1 MSSYQ
6 IEIPNFSSKN
16 IAAPS
21 FEHVSLGTGVR
32 SFLTLFSLIVYLV
45 IAFFLFLAGLPFPV
59 LIIVGAIYI
68 SLMSF
73 IISGVRVAAQWE
85 KAVIL
90 RLGEFTGLKGP
101 GIFYVVPYYEYAKFI
116 DMRVLT
122 LNIPK
127 QSVITR
133 DNVPIEVD
141 GVVFFKVDD
150 AQKAIISIQDYR
162 FAVSQYAQNAL
173 RDVIG
178 GLSLDEVLAERERV
192 QQEVYEH
199 FQGKVKEWGMHVDS
213 VRILDI
219 QMPEDLKRVMSRQAS
234 AEREKRA
241 TIIKA
246 EGDKLASFNLAE
258 AAKVMALNPGAME
271 LRTLQTIDGLGASP
285 SNTVILFPIEVM
297 EQVKSLTAKFNS
309 QNTPDSSEK

>member
-1 MSSYQ
+1 MSIMNPIDGYMSKSFALPSY
-6 IEIPNFSSKN
+6 
-16 IAAPS
+16 
-21 FEHVSLGTGVR
+21 EHVSLGSGLRGAIFITGAVI
-32 SFLTLFSLIVYLV
+32 SLLIMFSLMTITEMPFALF
-45 IAFFLFLAGLPFPV
+45 IFFE
-59 LIIVGAIYI
+59 
-68 SLMSF
+68 F
-73 IISGVRVAAQWE
+73 IILGLISTLVSGIRITAQWE

-90 RLGEFTGLKGP
+90 RFGSFHSVKGP
-101 GIFYVVPYYEYAKFI
+101 GIIYVIPIVDYARFL

-141 GVVFFKVDD
+141 GVVFFKIED
-150 AQKAIISIQDYR
+150 AEKSIVKIQDYR
-162 FAVSQYAQNAL
+162 FAISQYAQNSL
-173 RDVIG
+173 RDVLG
-178 GLSLDEVLAERERV
+178 GLSLDEVLSERERV
-192 QQEVYEH
+192 QKEVYDH
-199 FQGKVKEWGMHVDS
+199 FKEKVKEWGMNVDS

-246 EGDKLASFNLAE
+246 EGDKLASVNLSE
-258 AAKVMALNPGAME
+258 AARIMLESKGAME

-285 SNTVILFPIEVM
+285 SNTIVLFPIELA
-297 EQVKSLTAKFNS
+297 QTIKNLNHST
-309 QNTPDSSEK
+309 

>member
-1 MSSYQ
+1 MSIINPVDGYMTRSFASPSY
-6 IEIPNFSSKN
+6 
-16 IAAPS
+16 
-21 FEHVSLGTGVR
+21 EHVSLGSGLRGFIFVGCAFI
-32 SFLTLFSLIVYLV
+32 SLLLMFFIFSVSQIPFAFIIFLELV
-45 IAFFLFLAGLPFPV
+45 ILFT
-59 LIIVGAIYI
+59 I
-68 SLMSF
+68 STLV
-73 IISGVRVAAQWE
+73 SGIRITAQWE

-90 RLGEFTGLKGP
+90 RYGSFHSVKGP
-101 GIFYVVPYYEYAKFI
+101 GIIYVIPIIDYAKFL

-141 GVVFFKVDD
+141 GVVFFKIED
-150 AQKAIISIQDYR
+150 AEKSIIKIQDYR
-162 FAVSQYAQNAL
+162 FAISQYAQNSL
-173 RDVIG
+173 RDVLG
-178 GLSLDEVLAERERV
+178 GLSLDEVLSERERV
-192 QQEVYEH
+192 QKEVYEH
-199 FQGKVKEWGMHVDS
+199 FKEKVKEWGMNVDS

-246 EGDKLASFNLAE
+246 EGDKLASVNLSE
-258 AAKVMALNPGAME
+258 AAKIMLESKGAME

-285 SNTVILFPIEVM
+285 SNTIVLFPIELM
-297 EQVKSLTAKFNS
+297 QHLKNS
-309 QNTPDSSEK
+309 NFSQ

>member
-1 MSSYQ
+1 MSIINPVDGYMTRSFASPSY
-6 IEIPNFSSKN
+6 
-16 IAAPS
+16 
-21 FEHVSLGTGVR
+21 EHVSLGSGLRGFIFVACAFI
-32 SFLTLFSLIVYLV
+32 SLLLMFFIFSVSQIPFAFLVFFELV
-45 IAFFLFLAGLPFPV
+45 ILFT
-59 LIIVGAIYI
+59 I
-68 SLMSF
+68 STLV
-73 IISGVRVAAQWE
+73 SGIRITAQWE

-90 RLGEFTGLKGP
+90 RYGSFHSVKGP
-101 GIFYVVPYYEYAKFI
+101 GIIYVIPIIDYAKFL

-141 GVVFFKVDD
+141 GVVFFKIED
-150 AQKAIISIQDYR
+150 AEKSIIKIQDYR
-162 FAVSQYAQNAL
+162 FAISQYAQNSL
-173 RDVIG
+173 RDVLG
-178 GLSLDEVLAERERV
+178 GLSLDEVLSERERV
-192 QQEVYEH
+192 QKEVYEH
-199 FQGKVKEWGMHVDS
+199 FKEKVKEWGMNVDS

-246 EGDKLASFNLAE
+246 EGDKLASVNLSE
-258 AAKVMALNPGAME
+258 AAKIMLESKGAME

-285 SNTVILFPIEVM
+285 SNTIVLFPIELM
-297 EQVKSLTAKFNS
+297 QHLKNS
-309 QNTPDSSEK
+309 NFSQ

>member
-1 MSSYQ
+1 MSIMNPIDGYMSKSFALPSY
-6 IEIPNFSSKN
+6 
-16 IAAPS
+16 
-21 FEHVSLGTGVR
+21 EHVSLGSGLRGAIFITGAVI
-32 SFLTLFSLIVYLV
+32 SLLIMFSLMTITEM
-45 IAFFLFLAGLPFPV
+45 PFA
-59 LIIVGAIYI
+59 L
-68 SLMSF
+68 F
-73 IISGVRVAAQWE
+73 IIFEFIILGLISTLVSGIRITAQWE

-90 RLGEFTGLKGP
+90 RFGSFHSVKGP
-101 GIFYVVPYYEYAKFI
+101 GIIYVIPIVDYARFL

-141 GVVFFKVDD
+141 GVVFFKIED
-150 AQKAIISIQDYR
+150 AEKSIVKIQDYR
-162 FAVSQYAQNAL
+162 FAISQYAQNSL
-173 RDVIG
+173 RDVLG
-178 GLSLDEVLAERERV
+178 GLSLDEVLSERERV
-192 QQEVYEH
+192 QKEVYDH
-199 FQGKVKEWGMHVDS
+199 FKEKVKEWGMNVDS

-246 EGDKLASFNLAE
+246 EGDKLASVNLSE
-258 AAKVMALNPGAME
+258 AARIMLESKGAME

-285 SNTVILFPIEVM
+285 SNTIVLFPIELA
-297 EQVKSLTAKFNS
+297 QTIKNLNHST
-309 QNTPDSSEK
+309 

>member
-1 MSSYQ
+1 MSSYPLNPEN
-6 IEIPNFSSKN
+6 IIAKN
-16 IAAPS
+16 LASPTFEHMSLGGGLRSILSFIAFALIALTGLMFYFLFEMPS
-21 FEHVSLGTGVR
+21 FIVIFLGIIIFGAAN
-32 SFLTLFSLIVYLV
+32 TL
-45 IAFFLFLAGLPFPV
+45 
-59 LIIVGAIYI
+59 
-68 SLMSF
+68 
-73 IISGVRVAAQWE
+73 ISGVRVTAQWE

-90 RLGEFTGLKGP
+90 RFGSFHSIKGP
-101 GIFYVVPYYEYAKFI
+101 GIIYVIPFVDYAKFV
-116 DMRVLT
+116 DMRILT

-141 GVVFFKVDD
+141 GVVFFQVNN

-162 FAVSQYAQNAL
+162 FAVSQYTQNSL

-178 GLSLDEVLAERERV
+178 GLTLDEVLAERERV
-192 QQEVYEH
+192 QKEVCDH
-199 FQGKVKEWGMHVDS
+199 FKEKVMEWGLHVDS

-246 EGDKLASFNLAE
+246 EGDKLASLNLSE
-258 AAKVMALNPGAME
+258 AAKIMEQNPGAME
-271 LRTLQTIDGLGASP
+271 LRTLQSIDGLGASP
-285 SNTVILFPIEVM
+285 SNTVILFPVEFL
-297 EQVKSLTAKFNS
+297 ETLRSFKKAAAT
-309 QNTPDSSEK
+309 TPHQPPHY